1 MPKET
6 LRKRRSLT
14 AAQKKEICL
23 KKISTPSLK
32 QKDLAKEYNVSEG
45 MVSDILKEK
54 DRWVAINNDSYQANL
69 KHEKKIQFPIIEE
82 ALTVWLDKALQAK
95 LVLTESILTTKALDF
110 AVLCNE
116 EKFKVSNGWLD
127 NFKKRHNLRQYN
139 IHGKAGSAS
148 IQDLESMRG
157 RLRQTL
163 RDYDPKDIFNCDETG
178 LFWKMKPSHTISN
191 GPVVRTKQ
199 SKDRITILLTCN
211 STGTEKLRPLFIHK
225 YENPRV
231 LKNIS
236 KNSLPVNYYW
246 NKKSWMQ
253 VSIWN
258 DYLKKLDSHMRV
270 QNRNILL
277 LVDNALTHALYENTN
292 LTDIVIEHLPPNI
305 TSHLQPCDQSIINS
319 FKVRSKLYLFTE
331 IVSNLTL
338 IFLFSLNIESCIC
351 VIGLKLLIILMNME
365 LNSMKLILKIYQ
377 ICFTYMGLRYKYYN
391 QKLLV
396 KS

>member
-6 LRKRRSLT
+6 LRKHRSLT

-23 KKISTPSLK
+23 KKIFTPSLK

-54 DRWVAINNDSYQANL
+54 DRWVAIDNDSYQANL
-69 KHEKKIQFPIIEE
+69 KREKKIQFPIIEE

-116 EKFKVSNGWLD
+116 EKFKASNGWLD

-139 IHGKAGSAS
+139 IHGEAGSAP
-148 IQDLESMRG
+148 IQDLDSMRG

-178 LFWKMKPSHTISN
+178 LFWKMKLSHTISN
-191 GPVVRTKQ
+191 GPVVGTKQ
-199 SKDRITILLTCN
+199 SKDRVTILLTCN
-211 STGTEKLRPLFIHK
+211 STGTEKLRSLFIHK

-277 LVDNALTHALYENTN
+277 LVDNAPTHALYENTN
-292 LTDIVIEHLPPNI
+292 LTNIVIEHLPSNT
-305 TSHLQPCDQSIINS
+305 TSHLQPCDQGIINS

-365 LNSMKLILKIYQ
+365 LNSMKLILKNVSNMFHVHRITLQ
-377 ICFTYMGLRYKYYN
+377 ILQSKI
-391 QKLLV
+391 V
-396 KS
+396 S

>member
-6 LRKRRSLT
+6 LRKHRSLT

-23 KKISTPSLK
+23 KKISTSSLK

-54 DRWVAINNDSYQANL
+54 DRWVAIDNDSYQANL
-69 KHEKKIQFPIIEE
+69 KREKKIQFPIIEE

-116 EKFKVSNGWLD
+116 EKFKASNGWLD

-139 IHGKAGSAS
+139 IHGEAGSAP
-148 IQDLESMRG
+148 IQDLDSMRG

-178 LFWKMKPSHTISN
+178 LFWKMKLSHTISN
-191 GPVVRTKQ
+191 GPVVGTKQ
-199 SKDRITILLTCN
+199 SKDRVTILLTCN
-211 STGTEKLRPLFIHK
+211 STGTEKLRLLFIHK

-253 VSIWN
+253 VSI
-258 DYLKKLDSHMRV
+258 
-270 QNRNILL
+270 
-277 LVDNALTHALYENTN
+277 
-292 LTDIVIEHLPPNI
+292 
-305 TSHLQPCDQSIINS
+305 
-319 FKVRSKLYLFTE
+319 
-331 IVSNLTL
+331 
-338 IFLFSLNIESCIC
+338 
-351 VIGLKLLIILMNME
+351 
-365 LNSMKLILKIYQ
+365 
-377 ICFTYMGLRYKYYN
+377 
-391 QKLLV
+391 
-396 KS
+396 

>member
-23 KKISTPSLK
+23 KKIFTPSLK

-54 DRWVAINNDSYQANL
+54 DRWVAIDNDSYQANL
-69 KHEKKIQFPIIEE
+69 KREKKIQFPIIEE

-116 EKFKVSNGWLD
+116 EKFKASNGWLD
-127 NFKKRHNLRQYN
+127 NFKKRHNHRQYN
-139 IHGKAGSAS
+139 IHGEADSAP
-148 IQDLESMRG
+148 IQDLDSMRG
-157 RLRQTL
+157 RLHQTL
-163 RDYDPKDIFNCDETG
+163 RDYDPKDIFNCDETS
-178 LFWKMKPSHTISN
+178 LFWKIKLSHTISN

-236 KNSLPVNYYW
+236 KNSLLVNYYW

-277 LVDNALTHALYENTN
+277 LVDNAPTHALYENTN
-292 LTDIVIEHLPPNI
+292 LTNIVIEHLPPNT
-305 TSHLQPCDQSIINS
+305 TSHLQPCDQGIINS

-351 VIGLKLLIILMNME
+351 VIRLKLLIILMNME
-365 LNSMKLILKIYQ
+365 LNSMKLILKNVSNMFHVHGITLQ
-377 ICFTYMGLRYKYYN
+377 ILQSKIVG
-391 QKLLV
+391 
-396 KS
+396 